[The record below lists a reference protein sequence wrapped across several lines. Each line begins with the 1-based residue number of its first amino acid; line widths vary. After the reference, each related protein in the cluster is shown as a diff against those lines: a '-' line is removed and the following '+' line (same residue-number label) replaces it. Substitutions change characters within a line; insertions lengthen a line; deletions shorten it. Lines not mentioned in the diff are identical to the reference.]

1 MSVLKSRSR
10 MVTFRVSADEYDL
23 LARSCVTRGAR
34 SMSDFARAAVLE
46 RMQMASTPAGT
57 LSGDLTT
64 LTAELIDLDASLRE
78 MRNQLRRVLGPAIA
92 HDRSRAPGNAK
103 QVQSKSGEVE

>member
-10 MVTFRVSADEYDL
+10 MVTFRVSAEEYDT
-23 LARSCVTRGAR
+23 LANSCLTCGAR

-46 RMQMASTPAGT
+46 RMQMVNVPTGT

-64 LTAELIDLDASLRE
+64 LTKELIDLDVSLRE
-78 MRNQLRRVLGPAIA
+78 TRNQIRRVLGPAIA
-92 HDRSRAPGNAK
+92 RDRGRTPNDQK
-103 QVQSKSGEVE
+103 QVQCRAGEQD